1 MSAAPCAAS
10 VLAVFQLLF
19 SPRWIH
25 HWQRRQ
31 ERAGPT
37 AAGVKKN
44 LRGFYERVFSLHLT
58 LWYLIFQRLN
68 DDRTLSAVIK
78 DLRAGGADRLAPRRR
93 KLSRRVRSTSTSAY
107 NQARQRLPLA
117 LLQAALTHV
126 AHALIQM
133 AGGEPSGRT
142 APKPQLR
149 MRQLLD
155 GSTLAMLRTPD
166 LAKEFS
172 PGKNQRGNSGW
183 CLLRIVV
190 GFCAKTG
197 AVFSATCGAQ
207 EQSEQAMAWTL
218 MEHAAAFTVWIGDAN
233 FGVWSIVA
241 QADRFH
247 QDVLV
252 RLSPSRMRRLCAGQP
267 LSSGQERW
275 ITWQPTRADKVPPGT
290 ECKPVAGRL
299 IYVRLQRDQRWI
311 DLWLFTTLPS
321 GDYPIELLVRW
332 YGQRWQ
338 AELNFRYVK
347 TQLKLDVLHVG
358 TAAMA
363 RKEFYAG
370 LLAYS
375 LVRAVMWKAGE
386 RLEQLQ
392 AVISFS
398 EARRLVLSRLKAW
411 GRALCT
417 GCPNLAT
424 WLRALCQEVALHPL
438 PKRRKPRPN
447 EPRRVR
453 HRRHKFPPLRGD
465 RAAARARY
473 ATTKSL

>member
-1 MSAAPCAAS
+1 
-10 VLAVFQLLF
+10 
-19 SPRWIH
+19 
-25 HWQRRQ
+25 
-31 ERAGPT
+31 
-37 AAGVKKN
+37 
-44 LRGFYERVFSLHLT
+44 
-58 LWYLIFQRLN
+58 LIFQRLN
-68 DDRTLSAVIK
+68 DDRTLSAVTK
-78 DLRAGGADRLAPRRR
+78 DLRAGGADRLVPRRR
-93 KLSRRVRSTSTSAY
+93 KLSRRTRSPSTSAY
-107 NQARQRLPLA
+107 SQARQRLPLA

-126 AHALIQM
+126 AAVLARM
-133 AGGEPSGRT
+133 AGGESGGRT
-142 APKPQLR
+142 APSPPLR
-149 MRQLLD
+149 LRQWLD

-172 PGKNQRGNSGW
+172 PGKNQRGSSGW

-218 MEHAAAFTVWIGDAN
+218 MEPAAAFTVWIGDAN

-241 QADRFH
+241 QAARFH
-247 QDVLV
+247 QDALV
-252 RLSPSRMRRLCAGQP
+252 RLSPSRARRLCAGQP
-267 LSSGQERW
+267 LRSGQERW
-275 ITWQPTRADKVPPGT
+275 ITWN
-290 ECKPVAGRL
+290 
-299 IYVRLQRDQRWI
+299 

-321 GDYPIELLVRW
+321 RDYPIELLVRW

-347 TQLKLDVLHVG
+347 TQLKLDVLHVN

-375 LVRAVMWKAGE
+375 LVRAVMWEAGE
-386 RLEQLQ
+386 RLEQPQ

-398 EARRLVLSRLKAW
+398 EARRLVISRLKAW

-417 GCPNLAT
+417 GCPHLT
-424 WLRALCQEVALHPL
+424 VWLHALCHEVALHPL

-447 EPRRVR
+447 EPRLVR
-453 HRRHKFPPLRGD
+453 HRRHKFPPLRGT

>member
-1 MSAAPCAAS
+1 M
-10 VLAVFQLLF
+10 
-19 SPRWIH
+19 
-25 HWQRRQ
+25 
-31 ERAGPT
+31 
-37 AAGVKKN
+37 
-44 LRGFYERVFSLHLT
+44 
-58 LWYLIFQRLN
+58 IFQRLN
-68 DDRTLSAVIK
+68 DDRTLSAVLK

-93 KLSRRVRSTSTSAY
+93 KLSRRARSTSTSAY

-126 AHALIQM
+126 ADALARM
-133 AGGEPSGRT
+133 AGGESSGRA
-142 APKPQLR
+142 APSPQRR

-155 GSTLAMLRTPD
+155 GSTLAMLRTTD

-172 PGKNQRGNSGW
+172 PGKNHRGNSGW
-183 CLLRIVV
+183 CLMRIVV

-207 EQSEQAMAWTL
+207 EQSEQAMAWSL

-241 QADRFH
+241 QAGRFH

-252 RLSPSRMRRLCAGQP
+252 RLSPSRARRLCAGQP

-275 ITWQPTRADKVPPGT
+275 IMWKPTRDDKVPPGT
-290 ECKPVAGRL
+290 ERKSVPGRL
-299 IYVRLQRDQRWI
+299 IYVRLQRNQRWI

-321 GDYPIELLVRW
+321 EDYPIELLVRW

-347 TQLKLDVLHVG
+347 TQLKMDVLRVG
-358 TAAMA
+358 TPAMA

-375 LVRAVMWKAGE
+375 LVRAVMWDAGE
-386 RLEQLQ
+386 RLEQMQ

-398 EARRLVLSRLKAW
+398 EARRIVILRLKDW
-411 GRALCT
+411 GRALCAGWT
-417 GCPNLAT
+417 SPAI
-424 WLRALCQEVALHPL
+424 WLRALRHEVALHNL
-438 PKRRKPRPN
+438 PNRRKQRPN

-453 HRRHKFPPLRGD
+453 HRRHKFPPLRGS

-473 ATTKSL
+473 ATTKS